1 MGRGAAGAYRP
12 RFVVAARRGGEDREH
27 PAADAAGA
35 HPGEIEVAAAAARDE
50 APVVV
55 ARERVVVAVEDA
67 EHG

>member
-1 MGRGAAGAYRP
+1 
-12 RFVVAARRGGEDREH
+12 
-27 PAADAAGA
+27 
-35 HPGEIEVAAAAARDE
+35 VAAAAARDE